1 MMNETGSYP
10 GQVWLWL
17 YTFWYQ
23 IAPFNTSDNA
33 DAQIWAL
40 MLLLSLAFICIPFI
54 PGLRGLPRHLGVH
67 RLIWRDHYRRLE
79 EENS

>member
-23 IAPFNTSDNA
+23 ISPFNTSDNA
-33 DAQIWAL
+33 DAQICVL
-40 MLLLSLAFICIPFI
+40 MMVLSLAFVCIPFI
-54 PGLRGLPRHLGVH
+54 PGFEACRAISGSTG
-67 RLIWRDHYRRLE
+67 
-79 EENS
+79 